1 MSFLTVYVDDFVLV
15 GQDNDTVWKQLRL
28 KVELTDPAP
37 ISRALG
43 CNFKVFKDPLQP
55 TVTIIEQEMRDFFAS
70 CVEKYSATPGTL
82 PIKHAEVPFLE
93 SVDPD
98 DDTSPPGVLKD
109 FAAALLMKPFYGA
122 RACRPELIY
131 TITFLARYVSVWS
144 VVHDKMIHRLYNY
157 IASTLDT
164 VLVSKVDSRDV
175 NTLMLDAFPDADFAG
190 CKRTSRSTSGG
201 WFELGSGKPDG
212 LTTAALE
219 WSSKRQ
225 TATATSTTEAEMASA
240 AAILKGAAVPA
251 LELWERLLKRPVT
264 IRLLEDNQ
272 ATLKVMQSGY
282 SSKLRHMSKTHR
294 VELSFVTDVCKIC
307 GVKPEYIQT
316 HLQKG
321 DFLTKGLSRDKHCNA
336 LDLVGLK
343 CRVCAA

>member
-1 MSFLTVYVDDFVLV
+1 
-15 GQDNDTVWKQLRL
+15 
-28 KVELTDPAP
+28 
-37 ISRALG
+37 
-43 CNFKVFKDPLQP
+43 
-55 TVTIIEQEMRDFFAS
+55 
-70 CVEKYSATPGTL
+70 
-82 PIKHAEVPFLE
+82 
-93 SVDPD
+93 
-98 DDTSPPGVLKD
+98 
-109 FAAALLMKPFYGA
+109 
-122 RACRPELIY
+122 
-131 TITFLARYVSVWS
+131 
-144 VVHDKMIHRLYNY
+144 
-157 IASTLDT
+157 
-164 VLVSKVDSRDV
+164 
-175 NTLMLDAFPDADFAG
+175 MLDAYPDADFAG

-212 LTTAALE
+212 LTSAALE

-251 LELWERLLKRPVT
+251 LELWERLLKRSVT
-264 IRLLEDNQ
+264 VRLLEDNQ

-321 DFLTKGLSRDKHCNA
+321 DFLTKGLARDKHCKA

-343 CRVCAA
+343 CQVCAA